1 MALYVDIHAI
11 HPVGPNNLNRDL
23 NGSPK
28 TAEYGGVR
36 RARVSSQAWKRPM
49 RLAFRDKYSPEN
61 LGLRTKQVVKLLVE
75 AIIELDESLSDDAL
89 QIALAVFNATK
100 IKLDT
105 PPKDKEDDLSEYTA
119 KYLIFLSTAQIE
131 SVAQLAVELFREGG
145 VEAVAKARKELKAK
159 LKSDLSVDLALFG
172 RMVADDQDLNV
183 DASCQVAHALSTH
196 RVGTEFDFFTA
207 VDDAKQ
213 DMPEADA
220 GAGMMG
226 TVEFQTATFYRY
238 ATVNLTSLAE
248 QLGGA
253 EAAARALGGF
263 VDVFATSMP
272 TGKQNTFAAQTL
284 PAALVVCLRSDRPM
298 SWVGAFERPVY
309 PRGYEGAEYTGY
321 TDESVSRM
329 LKYGGDLD
337 LAFGN
342 GAVVEFGLGLGDLK
356 DKLTQSLGADK
367 VLPSL
372 TELCA
377 AVEDASREQLEDK

>member
-145 VEAVAKARKELKAK
+145 AEAVAKARKELKAK